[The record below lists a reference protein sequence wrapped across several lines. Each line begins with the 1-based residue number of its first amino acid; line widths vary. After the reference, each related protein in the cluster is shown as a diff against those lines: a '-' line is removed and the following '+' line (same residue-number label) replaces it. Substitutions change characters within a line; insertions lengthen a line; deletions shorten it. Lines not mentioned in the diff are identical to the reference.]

1 MLSQFPVRESCARLV
16 NRQKIVVF
24 RFWRATLNT
33 DSVVRTEETNHNA
46 KLLATET
53 ENTTSQGERGENAA
67 NIDITKKT
75 AEKKTGESNDTLIE
89 EPLCSLVQ
97 IHVTLF

>member
-1 MLSQFPVRESCARLV
+1 MVLKHPSGTVLLNEMLSQFPVRESCARLV

-24 RFWRATLNT
+24 RFWRAALNT

-53 ENTTSQGERGENAA
+53 ENITSQGERGENTA

-75 AEKKTGESNDTLIE
+75 AEKKQVRAMT
-89 EPLCSLVQ
+89 P
-97 IHVTLF
+97 